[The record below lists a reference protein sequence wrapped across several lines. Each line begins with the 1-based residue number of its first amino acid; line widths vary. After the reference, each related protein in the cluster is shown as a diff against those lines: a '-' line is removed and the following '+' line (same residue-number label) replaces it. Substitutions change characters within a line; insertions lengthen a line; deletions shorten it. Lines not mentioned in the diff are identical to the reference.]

1 MKGILAGCK
10 TCLPLIL
17 FIAFA
22 IVGFTFLIILN
33 KKDPNKF
40 KCILVTSILVVG
52 FTLVAEH
59 FVLPRITRIIKPG
72 PKVVEE
78 WMIYDTDPRN
88 DTFIKGRLSIRDL
101 KRLDAVLLKEKA
113 NDGRPFDNITLEEIA
128 KYDPKIIEAYWR
140 WRKCKDMRRSYHK
153 TIYPDERQLYH
164 YLR

>member
-10 TCLPLIL
+10 ACLPAMVAFIVLITVIGVL
-17 FIAFA
+17 LWLSKKKPEIFRC
-22 IVGFTFLIILN
+22 VII
-33 KKDPNKF
+33 
-40 KCILVTSILVVG
+40 TSIVVASG
-52 FTLVAEH
+52 TLVAEH
-59 FVLPRITRIIKPG
+59 FILPRILSILNPR

-101 KRLDAVLLKEKA
+101 RRLDAVLLKEKA
-113 NDGRPFDNITLEEIA
+113 NDGMPFDNIMLEEIA
-128 KYDPKIIEAYWR
+128 GYDPKIIEAYWR